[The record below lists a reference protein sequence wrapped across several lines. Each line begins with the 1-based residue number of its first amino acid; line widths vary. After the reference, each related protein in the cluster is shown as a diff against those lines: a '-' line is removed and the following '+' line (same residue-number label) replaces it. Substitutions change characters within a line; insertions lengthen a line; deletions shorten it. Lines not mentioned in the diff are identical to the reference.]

1 MGGTRRARTT
11 SAPPP
16 PGPSMRHAFSV
27 LKGSDR
33 RWRAAFAAG
42 LLVVFAVAS
51 VLLGNRQIHWW
62 TNTVWTLASL
72 ATTVVCFQTA
82 HALRGRERRAWLFIG
97 LGACSWLAGQFV
109 WDYLELVAQ
118 QITPFP
124 ALSDIGYL
132 ATAPFVAVGLLYY
145 TEYRPNTALTLKLAS
160 DFGILFVATIVACLA
175 IYYQPFEDPAIPRLY
190 KITALGYPVL
200 YLSAFLFTLLL
211 LMQRAWVRHARIVMF
226 ITVSLGAQA
235 LANTLYARS
244 LLVHEYEVGNY
255 LDIFWLI
262 GFACVY
268 WAALE
273 ARQPPAVSAAGDLKR
288 LKARLRR
295 MEFLLPTVVFAVL
308 FVVLWQYAPTFDAH
322 LWEHLLPLGLLLV
335 SLLGVRE
342 WALQRVESRLADE
355 ARASEREVNSIL
367 ETMLD
372 TFYRTDREGRIV
384 RTSPAVHALLGYTP
398 EELINRPLAELY
410 VHPEQRSAFLAE
422 MQRRGGAVANYE
434 TALRH
439 KDGSVV
445 WVSTSAHVLRD
456 ESGELT
462 GVEGTTRD
470 ITDRKRAEAEMAKL
484 SSALEQTADLVMITD
499 RSGVIEYVN
508 PAFVQVTGF
517 SRAETLGN
525 KPSLL
530 KSGNRDAGY
539 YRSLWETILRG
550 DTFSDIVI
558 NRKKDGSLYY
568 ESKSITPLRDL
579 AGRITH
585 FVSTGKDIT
594 EQMLAQEKLQY
605 LAHHDVLTTLP
616 NRTLLL
622 DRLQQSLTRARWHE
636 RKVAL
641 LFMDLDRFKTI
652 NDSLGHEMGDRL
664 LQEVGARLRVAL
676 RDGDTVARHGGD
688 EFVLLL
694 EDVASENDIALIA
707 QKILN
712 ALAPPFRIGGH
723 VLHISASIGISYFP
737 ADGVDS
743 QILLRNAD
751 IAMYRAKEAGKNNF
765 KFYTE
770 EMSTR
775 AVERLA
781 LENSLRFALERGEFA
796 LHYQPQVDIAS
807 GAVIGAEA
815 LLRWN
820 PAEPGA
826 VSPAEFIPL
835 LEETGLILP
844 VGAWVLRE
852 ACRQLRRWQQRGR
865 PQLRMAVNLSGRQFD
880 DQTLPGL
887 VHALVAETGID
898 PATLDLEMTESV
910 LMRHSAVVN
919 ETLTAL
925 SRAGV
930 RLAIDDFGTGYSSLS
945 YLKRFPID
953 ILKIDRSFMSDVTSD
968 TDDAHI
974 VTAILGMGASLDL
987 EVIAEGVE
995 TVEQREFLRT
1005 RGCRVMQGYLFAR
1018 PMSAADFDALLAREP
1033 TGGAGR
1039 PALAAGPRPAR

>member
-1 MGGTRRARTT
+1 M
-11 SAPPP
+11 
-16 PGPSMRHAFSV
+16 
-27 LKGSDR
+27 
-33 RWRAAFAAG
+33 FAAPLSRAINTIRVFMQTESDTQRRLALTAGFLLVLGVASG
-42 LLVVFAVAS
+42 LLGHA
-51 VLLGNRQIHWW
+51 QTHWW
-62 TNTVWTLASL
+62 MDTVWTLVTL
-72 ATTVVCFQTA
+72 ATTLVCFQTA
-82 HALRGRERRAWLFIG
+82 RGLRGRERRVWLFIG
-97 LGACSWLAGQFV
+97 LAATSWLAGQLV

-118 QITPFP
+118 ETTPFP

-132 ATAPFVAVGLLYY
+132 ATAPLLAVGLLYY

-160 DFGILFVATIVACLA
+160 DFGILFVAMVAACIV
-175 IYYQPFEDPAIPRLY
+175 IFYQPLEDPAIPRLY

-200 YLSAFLFTLLL
+200 YISAFLFTLLL
-211 LMQRAWVRHARIVMF
+211 LLQRAWIRRARIVTL
-226 ITVSLGAQA
+226 IVVSLGVQA
-235 LANTLYARS
+235 MVNTLYARS
-244 LLVHEYEVGNY
+244 LLTREYEVGNY
-255 LDIFWLI
+255 LDVFWVLAFVCI
-262 GFACVY
+262 Y
-268 WAALE
+268 WAAFE
-273 ARQPPAVSAAGDLKR
+273 ARRPLEPREARDLRLFGD
-288 LKARLRR
+288 RLRR
-295 MEFLLPTVVFAVL
+295 IEFLLPTLVFAFLLVL
-308 FVVLWQYAPTFDAH
+308 LWQYAPTLDAH
-322 LWEHLLPLGLLLV
+322 IWTYLLPLGLLLT
-335 SLLGVRE
+335 SLFGVRE
-342 WALQRVESRLADE
+342 WALQRVETRLADE
-355 ARASEREVNSIL
+355 ARASEREVNAIL

-372 TFYRTDREGRIV
+372 TFYRTDRQGRIV
-384 RTSPAVHALLGYTP
+384 RVSPAVQALLGYTP
-398 EELINRPLAELY
+398 EELINRTLMELY
-410 VHPEQRSAFLAE
+410 VHPEQRAIFLAE
-422 MQRRGGAVANYE
+422 MQRHGGAIKNYE
-434 TALRH
+434 TSLRH
-439 KDGSVV
+439 KDGSTV
-445 WVSTSAHVLRD
+445 WVATSAHVLRD
-456 ESGELT
+456 ENSEVI

-470 ITDRKRAEAEMAKL
+470 ITERKRAEAEMAKL

-499 RSGVIEYVN
+499 RTGVIEYVN
-508 PAFVQVTGF
+508 SAFVQVTGF
-517 SRAETLGN
+517 SREETLGR

-530 KSGNRDAGY
+530 KSGSQEAES
-539 YRSLWETILRG
+539 YRILWETVLRG
-550 DTFSDIVI
+550 DNFSNIMI

-568 ESKSITPLRDL
+568 ESKSIAPLRNRV
-579 AGRITH
+579 GHITH

-605 LAHHDVLTTLP
+605 LAHHDALTTLP

-622 DRLQQSLTRARWHE
+622 DRLQQSLARARRHE

-664 LQEVGARLRVAL
+664 LQEVGTRLRSSL
-676 RDGDTVARHGGD
+676 RDGDTIARHGGD

-707 QKILN
+707 QEILH

-723 VLHISASIGISYFP
+723 ALHITASIGISYFP
-737 ADGVDS
+737 ADGENS
-743 QILLRNAD
+743 RILLRNAD
-751 IAMYRAKEAGKNNF
+751 IAMYRAKDTGKNNF

-770 EMSTR
+770 EMSAR

-781 LENSLRFALERGEFA
+781 LENNLRFALERGEFS
-796 LHYQPQVDIAS
+796 LHYQPQVDVAT

-820 PAEPGA
+820 SPASGP
-826 VSPAEFIPL
+826 VSPVEFIPL

-852 ACRQLRRWQQRGR
+852 ACLQLRRWQRDGR
-865 PQLRMAVNLSGRQFD
+865 PWLRMAVNLSGRQFD

-887 VHALVAETGID
+887 IRALVAETGID

-910 LMRHSAVVN
+910 LMRQSALVN
-919 ETLTAL
+919 ETLTSL
-925 SRAGV
+925 SQAGL

-1018 PMSAADFDALLAREP
+1018 PMSAADFDLLLAREP
-1033 TGGAGR
+1033 AGSAGR
-1039 PALAAGPRPAR
+1039 PALAAGPQLAG

>member
-1 MGGTRRARTT
+1 MRR
-11 SAPPP
+11 
-16 PGPSMRHAFSV
+16 GFSFPA
-27 LKGSDR
+27 GSDKQR
-33 RWRAAFAAG
+33 RLALIVGAF
-42 LLVVFAVAS
+42 LLFGMAS
-51 VLLGNRQIHWW
+51 VPFVSVQAHWW
-62 TNTVWTLASL
+62 TNAVWTLASL

-82 HALRGRERRAWLFIG
+82 RALQGRERRVWLFIG
-97 LGACSWLAGQFV
+97 LATGTWLAGQFV
-109 WDYLELVAQ
+109 WDYLELVAHKT
-118 QITPFP
+118 TPFP

-132 ATAPFVAVGLLYY
+132 ATAPLLATGLLYY

-160 DFGILFVATIVACLA
+160 DFGILFVAMIAACIV
-175 IYYQPFEDPAIPRLY
+175 IFYQPLENPKIPRLY
-190 KITALGYPVL
+190 KITALAYPVL
-200 YLSAFLFTLLL
+200 YLSAFLFTLVLL
-211 LMQRAWVRHARIVMF
+211 LQRAWVRRARIVVL
-226 ITVSLGAQA
+226 ITASLGVQA
-235 LANTLYARS
+235 LANTVYARS
-244 LLVHEYEVGNY
+244 LLMREYEVGNY
-255 LDIFWLI
+255 LDVFWVLAFVCI
-262 GFACVY
+262 Y

-273 ARQPPAVSAAGDLKR
+273 ARQPLAAPGVRDLR
-288 LKARLRR
+288 FLKARLRR
-295 MEFLLPTVVFAVL
+295 VEFLLPTLVFGL
-308 FVVLWQYAPTFDAH
+308 LLILLWHYTPTLDSH
-322 LWEHLLPLGLLLV
+322 VWEHLLPLGLLLV
-335 SLLGVRE
+335 ALLGVRE
-342 WALQRVESRLADE
+342 WAVQRVETRLADE
-355 ARASEREVNSIL
+355 ARASEREVNAIL

-372 TFYRTDREGRIV
+372 TFYRTDREGRVV
-384 RTSPAVHALLGYTP
+384 RASPAVQTLLGYAP
-398 EELINRPLAELY
+398 EELIGRPLAELY
-410 VHPEQRSAFLAE
+410 VHPEQRSIFLAE
-422 MQRRGGAVANYE
+422 MQRRGGAVANFE
-434 TALRH
+434 SALRH
-439 KDGSVV
+439 KNGSVV
-445 WVSTSAHVLRD
+445 WVATSAHVLRD
-456 ESGELT
+456 ANGELT

-470 ITDRKRAEAEMAKL
+470 ITERKRAEAEMAKL

-499 RSGVIEYVN
+499 RGGVIEYVN
-508 PAFVQVTGF
+508 PAFLQITGF
-517 SRAETLGN
+517 SREETLGN

-530 KSGNRDAGY
+530 KSGNQEADY
-539 YRSLWETILRG
+539 YQNLWETVLRG
-550 DTFSDIVI
+550 DTFSGIVV
-558 NRKKDGSLYY
+558 NRKKDGSLYH
-568 ESKSITPLRDL
+568 ESKSITPLRDQ

-585 FVSTGKDIT
+585 FVSTGKDISD
-594 EQMLAQEKLQY
+594 QVLAQEKLQY
-605 LAHHDVLTTLP
+605 LAHHDPLTALP

-622 DRLQQSLTRARWHE
+622 DRLQQSLARARWHD

-664 LQEVGARLRVAL
+664 LQEVGTRLRGVL

-707 QKILN
+707 QKILH

-737 ADGVDS
+737 ADGDDS

-781 LENSLRFALERGEFA
+781 LENSLRFALERGEFE
-796 LHYQPQVDIAS
+796 LHYQPQVDITS
-807 GAVIGAEA
+807 GSVVGAES
-815 LLRWN
+815 LLRWTT
-820 PAEPGA
+820 PGPGA

-852 ACRQLRRWQQRGR
+852 ACLQLRRWQQRGR
-865 PQLRMAVNLSGRQFD
+865 PRLHMAVNLSGRQFD

-887 VHALVAETGID
+887 IQTLVAETGID
-898 PATLDLEMTESV
+898 PSTLNLEMTESV
-910 LMRHSAVVN
+910 LMRHSTVVN
-919 ETLTAL
+919 ESLTTL

-953 ILKIDRSFMSDVTSD
+953 ILKIDRSFMNDVTSD

-974 VTAILGMGASLDL
+974 VTAILGMGASLGL
-987 EVIAEGVE
+987 EVVAEGVE
-995 TVEQREFLRT
+995 TMEQCEFLRA

-1018 PMSAADFDALLAREP
+1018 PMNTRDFSALLEQQPADSVERP
-1033 TGGAGR
+1033 TLVRR
-1039 PALAAGPRPAR
+1039 PPPRS